1 MLRSLV
7 GSEMC
12 IRDRYVF
19 LDAPHLLSA
28 QHLQARRVATGR
40 VSTENEPRSLEG
52 DPPRSWYMV
61 EEDGRYQEDSIAAS
75 MAAVERCCLES
86 GPFDGVLGFS
96 QGASM
101 AALVAARMI
110 PLKFK
115 FVALFSGFL
124 PRDEALER
132 EVEAAS
138 ARLREVRSFHC
149 FGRSDEIIP
158 ACESGRLAE
167 LFGEELAVRFEH
179 GGGHYIPSDKPMRQ
193 GFKRFL
199 LEQQAHL

>member
-12 IRDRYVF
+12 IRDSINAEYGGGGVQNMRVLCLHGYAQSGAALRSKSGALRSETKKLGAEYVF

-101 AALVAARMI
+101 AALVACLLYTSDA
-110 PLKFK
+110 
-115 FVALFSGFL
+115 A
-124 PRDEALER
+124 DEEDSVDLG
-132 EVEAAS
+132 
-138 ARLREVRSFHC
+138 
-149 FGRSDEIIP
+149 GRRIIKKKIKN
-158 ACESGRLAE
+158 RH
-167 LFGEELAVRFEH
+167 R
-179 GGGHYIPSDKPMRQ
+179 PSDTVECLSVYK
-193 GFKRFL
+193 
-199 LEQQAHL
+199 A